1 MKGAAARGGEGG
13 LSGVDSSEQPARI
26 RPTQLIAVG
35 LFVAVTAGLLAAYA
49 RTFATG
55 ENGPDAVTSPVNP
68 SRRATVIRA
77 RQFHVELR
85 QKFGRNGRGL
95 PVVSAVDYDDAIDR
109 LHVIVSLDHT
119 LDEPAEAR
127 LSAMRRVLEILKAF
141 QASDLS
147 CNTVLVTA
155 TAPIPGQAGNESEGM
170 VIRCQFPKERMDRV
184 EWTRATPEE
193 VPTLAEQFWLYP
205 DLDVA
210 GESEHRRIQN

>member
-1 MKGAAARGGEGG
+1 M
-13 LSGVDSSEQPARI
+13 GVDGSEQSARTL
-26 RPTQLIAVG
+26 PTQLIAVG

-49 RTFATG
+49 RTFGTG
-55 ENGPDAVTSPVNP
+55 EDAADSSPADP
-68 SRRATVIRA
+68 ARRANVARA

-85 QKFGRNGRGL
+85 EKLGSNGRGL
-95 PVVSAVDYDDAIDR
+95 PVITAVDYDDAIDR

-127 LSAMRRVLEILKAF
+127 LSGMRRVLEVLRAF
-141 QASDLS
+141 HVSDLN
-147 CNTVLVTA
+147 CGAVLVTA

-170 VIRCQFPKERMDRV
+170 VIRSQFASERLDRV

-210 GESEHRRIQN
+210 RESDHPKTQN